1 MQYVVQVATVI
12 MIMIAMM
19 LISLHKAVVILIIM
33 MTVTHASLNK
43 TWPSHPSWM
52 NYNYNHIHSW

>member
-52 NYNYNHIHSW
+52 N